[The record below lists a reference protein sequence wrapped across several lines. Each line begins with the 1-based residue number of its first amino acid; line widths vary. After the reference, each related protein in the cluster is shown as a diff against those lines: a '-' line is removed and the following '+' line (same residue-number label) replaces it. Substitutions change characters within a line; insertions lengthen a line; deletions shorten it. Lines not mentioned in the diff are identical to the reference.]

1 MKNATKGKIV
11 KAAAIGI
18 DVLGPLGATCSQFPI
33 WIEKSSAATV
43 SGLFLVFAILSCIP
57 LHRQIKKW
65 LKTPS
70 VPVMFSVAAA
80 VFIALRNIIDQM
92 VLICVVGAIANVVGA
107 VVYKVG
113 ASVEGKPDVKKEES
127 AAAPKEP
134 QGENA
139 ESEV

>member
-11 KAAAIGI
+11 KAAAVGI
-18 DVLGPLGATCSQFPI
+18 DVLGPLGATCSQFPV
-33 WIEKSSAATV
+33 WVEKSSAATV

-57 LHRQIKKW
+57 LFKQIKEW

-70 VPVMFSVAAA
+70 VPVMFTVAA
-80 VFIALRNIIDQM
+80 VLFIALRNIIDQM

-107 VVYKVG
+107 VVYKAG
-113 ASVEGKPDVKKEES
+113 AAVEVKPDKVAES
-127 AAAPKEP
+127 AAAKEP
-134 QGENA
+134 KENA

>member
-11 KAAAIGI
+11 KAAAVGI

-33 WIEKSSAATV
+33 WVEKSSAATV

-57 LHRQIKKW
+57 LFKQIKEW

-70 VPVMFSVAAA
+70 VPVMFTVAA
-80 VFIALRNIIDQM
+80 VLFIALRNIIDQM

-107 VVYKVG
+107 VVYKAG
-113 ASVEGKPDVKKEES
+113 AAVEAKPDKVAES
-127 AAAPKEP
+127 AAAKEP
-134 QGENA
+134 KENA